1 MTWSPNFGTALAELL
16 RRLARDRSVTEA
28 FLVFA
33 LTRLF
38 VLALFITTAA
48 VTFDRTVPGFDLD
61 DPHPTVQVQPAKI
74 MSALT
79 YSLSRGDTGWYQS
92 IAQNGYD
99 RAPFEARTQHN
110 WAFFPLYPLLMRAA
124 GAWSGQYL
132 LAGALLSNVFF
143 FIALV
148 LLHRLTTALGYEA
161 PTADR
166 AVFYAAVFPVGYFF
180 SLPLTEALFL
190 CLIVASFLAAV
201 RGHWWPAGLLGAL
214 ASGTRLSGIFLLP
227 ALALFYF
234 QRTVRAK
241 CGREI
246 FWLALIPSGLLAFMF
261 FLWQTTGNAFACIDA
276 VAAWQRKS
284 GFIPTTLFDYLR
296 HPLQLAEAWNFRTL
310 NFAAAMLA
318 LGVAFFWLRKKHWAF
333 AAFTFLAI
341 ALPLSSG
348 TLQSAARYVSVI
360 FPVYIALAILARR
373 AWVDQT
379 IRFTFLV
386 LFALMT
392 LFYALRFSFAAA

>member
-1 MTWSPNFGTALAELL
+1 MTWSSIFGTASAERL
-16 RRLARDRSVTEA
+16 RRLAQDRSVTGA
-28 FLVFA
+28 FFVFA

-38 VLALFITTAA
+38 VLAVFITAAA
-48 VTFDRTVPGFDLD
+48 VTLDRTAPGFDPD
-61 DPHPTVQVQPAKI
+61 DPHPTVRVQPAKI

-79 YSLSRGDTGWYQS
+79 HTLSRGDTGWYQS
-92 IAQNGYD
+92 IAENGYD
-99 RAPFEARTQHN
+99 RVPFETRTQHN
-110 WAFFPLYPLLMRAA
+110 WAFFPLYPLLMRMAA
-124 GAWSGQYL
+124 TWSGQYL
-132 LAGALLSNVFF
+132 LAGALLSNVLFF
-143 FIALV
+143 AALV
-148 LLHRLTTALGYEA
+148 LLHRMTTALGYES

-166 AVFYAAVFPVGYFF
+166 AIFYAAVFPVGYFF

-190 CLIVASFLAAV
+190 CLVVASFLAAV
-201 RGHWWPAGLLGAL
+201 RGHWWAAGLLGAL

-234 QRTVRAK
+234 QRTERPRW
-241 CGREI
+241 GREF

-261 FLWQTTGNAFACIDA
+261 ILWQMTGNPLACIDA
-276 VAAWQRKS
+276 VAAWERKS
-284 GFIPTTLFDYLR
+284 GFILTTLFDYLR
-296 HPLQLAEAWNFRTL
+296 HPLQLAEAWNFRAL
-310 NFAAAMLA
+310 NFAAAILA
-318 LGVAFFWLRKKHWAF
+318 LGVAFFWLRKRHWAF

-341 ALPLSSG
+341 ALPLSSS

-360 FPVYIALAILARR
+360 FPVYMALAIVARR